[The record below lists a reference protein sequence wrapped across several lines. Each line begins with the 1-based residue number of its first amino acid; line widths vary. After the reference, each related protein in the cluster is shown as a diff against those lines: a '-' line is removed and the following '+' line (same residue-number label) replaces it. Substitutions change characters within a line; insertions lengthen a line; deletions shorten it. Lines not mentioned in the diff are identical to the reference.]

1 MSSILG
7 FFFQGAFVMLRTGW
21 SEFFDQPDKFLGNF
35 EGQNRR
41 VYPGEE
47 KSFDFPQKKACNVM
61 SPFKF
66 SGQEGP
72 VILATYIAPCIP

>member
-1 MSSILG
+1 
-7 FFFQGAFVMLRTGW
+7 MLRTGW

-47 KSFDFPQKKACNVM
+47 NSFNFPQKRPAM
-61 SPFKF
+61 SHSNFEVKRVPLY
-66 SGQEGP
+66 SQHSLP
-72 VILATYIAPCIP
+72 ILFP